1 MSVLTHHR
9 YLFMKQTL
17 GERRATSPQL
27 NRLATKQVTVATKAK
42 GCVHGL
48 APCGPQAQK
57 SAIVSEIMTTK
68 TSSGTMASNMMAT
81 PYFVLAA

>member
-1 MSVLTHHR
+1 MR
-9 YLFMKQTL
+9 P
-17 GERRATSPQL
+17 TS
-27 NRLATKQVTVATKAK
+27 A
-42 GCVHGL
+42 
-48 APCGPQAQK
+48 K